1 MRTLTLTLLCLA
13 LAMPAA
19 AEDKKPAEPAKPGS
33 PAQAAPATP
42 KLTPADTDRAL
53 KAIGLSIARSLE
65 VFQLSPA
72 ETEKVISAMKL
83 GLSPKPPQLDEKSQ
97 EDIRNFVQA
106 RMAIAAEKE
115 KTAGASYQQKV
126 AKEKGASK
134 TSTGVIIVPIKEG
147 SGPTPTTTDKVKV
160 NYTGTLVDGKV
171 FDSTSKH
178 NPPAPAEFPLNGVIP
193 CWTEAL
199 QKMKVGGHAKV
210 VCPPEVAYGERGS
223 PPVIPGNATLTFDIE
238 LLDVQKTPPPA
249 TPATPAPSTTPQ
261 QPKSK

>member
-19 AEDKKPAEPAKPGS
+19 AEDKKPAEPAKPGAAA
-33 PAQAAPATP
+33 PAAPATP
-42 KLTPADTDRAL
+42 KLTPADVDRAL

-65 VFQLSPA
+65 PFQLTPA
-72 ETEKVISAMKL
+72 ETDKVIAAMRQ
-83 GLSPKPPQLDEKSQ
+83 GLSPKPPQLDDKSQ

-106 RMAIAAEKE
+106 RMAATAEKE
-115 KTAGASYQQKV
+115 KDKGTKYQQTV
-126 AKEKGASK
+126 AKEKGATK
-134 TSTGVIIVPIKEG
+134 TANGAIVVPIKEG
-147 SGPTPTTTDKVKV
+147 SGATPTPTDKVKV

-210 VCPPEVAYGERGS
+210 VCPPEIAYGERGS

-249 TPATPAPSTTPQ
+249 TPATPAPKAQ
-261 QPKSK
+261 